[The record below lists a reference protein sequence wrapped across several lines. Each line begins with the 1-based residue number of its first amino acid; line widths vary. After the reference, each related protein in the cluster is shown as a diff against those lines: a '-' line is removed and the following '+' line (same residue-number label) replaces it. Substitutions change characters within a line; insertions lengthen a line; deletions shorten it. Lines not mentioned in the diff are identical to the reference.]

1 MGASRTRALF
11 LAIALAV
18 AAGCAAQRQSV
29 PPPNL
34 PTSMPSEEEARR
46 VKPGAGE
53 AIGRAPTDAVYR
65 VQLLATADGALAER
79 RAAAYAA
86 ELGVGARID
95 VEGDLFKV
103 RLGGYARREEA
114 EELQARARARG
125 HAEAF
130 VVETHESAR

>member
-1 MGASRTRALF
+1 MRARVLVPAF
-11 LAIALAV
+11 ALAV
-18 AAGCAAQRQSV
+18 AAGCAAQRQPA

-46 VKPGAGE
+46 VTPGAGE
-53 AIGRAPTDAVYR
+53 AIARAPSDAVYR
-65 VQLLATADGALAER
+65 LQLLATADRALAER

-95 VEGDLFKV
+95 AEGDLFKV
-103 RLGGYARREEA
+103 RLGDYARREQAEA
-114 EELQARARARG
+114 LQARARAGG